1 MTQQE
6 KAEELGYKYFP
17 NERNIW
23 ARDNIEAIKTMAA
36 CMEMSDFI
44 IDNACKWLEEN
55 LARETTIIASGTVHI
70 NFENV
75 IRQFRKTMKGD

>member
-1 MTQQE
+1 MTRQE

-23 ARDNIEAIKTMAA
+23 ARDNVEAVKTAAA
-36 CMEMSDFI
+36 CMEMSTFI

-55 LARETTIIASGTVHI
+55 LAKETSIVASGTVNI

-75 IRQFRKTMKGD
+75 IRQFKKEMLQ